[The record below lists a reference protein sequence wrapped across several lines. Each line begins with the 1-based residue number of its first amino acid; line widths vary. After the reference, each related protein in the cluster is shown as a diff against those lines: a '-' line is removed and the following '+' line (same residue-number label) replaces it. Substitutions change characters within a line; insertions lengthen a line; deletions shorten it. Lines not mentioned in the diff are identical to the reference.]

1 MRSNSSTQYAFGK
14 IQRTVPHR
22 IDGES
27 FIIYIALE
35 CILKISVDE
44 VNLALAFSFEM
55 GPLLIRSDK
64 ILTTPKK
71 VSSSFC
77 KDYAGGNH
85 FRSTE
90 IIGWKQ
96 ERTAK
101 NAIYNLIR

>member
-44 VNLALAFSFEM
+44 VNLAFSFEM

-71 VSSSFC
+71 VPLFVKITLAATISGPQ
-77 KDYAGGNH
+77 K
-85 FRSTE
+85 
-90 IIGWKQ
+90 
-96 ERTAK
+96 
-101 NAIYNLIR
+101 